1 MFDRVTYDVY
11 MAVIYAFRPPTP
23 PNAALELGLAKTLA
37 VYREWAGEL
46 ADGGDA
52 VLLNDRGGGGAV
64 RGGHGERSAGG
75 GDAVRAVA
83 GAAAAA
89 PEQAA
94 AAPAGSWC
102 ACSSRG
108 SPAAR
113 W

>member
-52 VLLNDRGGGGAV
+52 VLLNDRGGGG
-64 RGGHGERSAGG
+64 RC
-75 GDAVRAVA
+75 
-83 GAAAAA
+83 
-89 PEQAA
+89 
-94 AAPAGSWC
+94 SW
-102 ACSSRG
+102 R
-108 SPAAR
+108 PR
-113 W
+113 

>member
-52 VLLNDRGGGGAV
+52 VLLNDRGGGAV
-64 RGGHGERSAGG
+64 RGGRGERSAGG